1 MAEKEIERLYVV
13 PLRGVKYSVS
23 SRAAQRAV
31 KEVRRFVAKHMKVET
46 EKIWIDGS
54 VNNALWA
61 RGKYKIPSRIRI
73 RAVRFDDGVVEISLP
88 EVEFKSFREELK
100 EIKEKKKPILKPKE
114 EEVEEERPE
123 EVEPEREEERPE
135 EVEPEREEET
145 REEEKEGEEE
155 GEEKKEKKEK
165 GEEEEEK
172 KKQDAEK

>member
-123 EVEPEREEERPE
+123 EVEPEREEE
-135 EVEPEREEET
+135 T